1 MVFKLIKFIF
11 SFMFTIVSSIFSV
24 KFDGISLW
32 SITLFLLI
40 LIAFLKI
47 LLAPIFSGE
56 QAPVYI
62 REKGYYKILD
72 DHYKAK
78 PEKEYFRTYEKFKPG
93 KWRR

>member
-1 MVFKLIKFIF
+1 MISIIKLYSELLSCLRKDK
-11 SFMFTIVSSIFSV
+11 SIVIMKIIINV
-24 KFDGISLW
+24 NI
-32 SITLFLLI
+32 LFLLI

-62 REKGYYKILD
+62 REKGYYKITD

-78 PEKEYFRTYEKFKPG
+78 PEKEYFRIYEKVKPG